1 MTAEKENKNVE
12 KLNEVEEKNK
22 NEKDKKDKKD
32 APKDEE
38 LVIIFL
44 HCTLLLSFL
53 QKLIV
58 LIDCMCIFSLRK
70 TSSSKMS

>member
-32 APKDEE
+32 APKEEE

-44 HCTLLLSFL
+44 YCTLLPLFL
-53 QKLIV
+53 Q
-58 LIDCMCIFSLRK
+58 
-70 TSSSKMS
+70 